1 MKITVCSIQNVPRPK
16 SYKPHSF
23 WADTLWNF
31 YASKESCLKL
41 TPDVGEYKNLESLAA
56 TVRGAA
62 RRMGIRVT
70 VYSYRDGVYVVKKEA
85 IK

>member
-1 MKITVCSIQNVPRPK
+1 MKIAACSIQDIPRVK
-16 SYKPHSF
+16 TYKPHSF
-23 WADTLWNF
+23 WTDTLWNF
-31 YASKESCLKL
+31 YDSKESCLKL

-70 VYSYRDGVYVVKKEA
+70 VYPYGDGVYVVKKEV